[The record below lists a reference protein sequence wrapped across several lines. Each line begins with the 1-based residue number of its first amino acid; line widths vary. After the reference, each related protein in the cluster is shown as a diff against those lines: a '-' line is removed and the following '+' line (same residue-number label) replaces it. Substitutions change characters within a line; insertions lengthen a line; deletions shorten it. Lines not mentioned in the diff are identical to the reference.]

1 MAPETAGII
10 GERALS
16 LMKPGSILINTAR
29 GEIVDQEALRS
40 AIESGHLLGAGLDTL
55 SPEPVTADNPLLQ
68 LPPALRERLVLSP
81 HIGGITAGSFRRYF
95 GIIWENARR
104 VAAGE
109 TPQNIVN

>member
-1 MAPETAGII
+1 M
-10 GERALS
+10 
-16 LMKPGSILINTAR
+16 
-29 GEIVDQEALRS
+29 
-40 AIESGHLLGAGLDTL
+40 
-55 SPEPVTADNPLLQ
+55 TADNPLLQ
-68 LPPALRERLVLSP
+68 LPPSLRERLVLSP